1 MLWLQDIYEFCFILL
16 MGYAESFVK
25 MFLIGALLFIIQM
38 NYLQLFQ
45 WQMLKA
51 LEQNGH
57 QIRVFDLKVNQLE
70 EYNRINACK
79 VIPLISYIFLPLNF
93 YGIYLQLITYSNFFL
108 TLTLKLQSSTFSLK
122 RMLRC

>member
-1 MLWLQDIYEFCFILL
+1 
-16 MGYAESFVK
+16 
-25 MFLIGALLFIIQM
+25 
-38 NYLQLFQ
+38 
-45 WQMLKA
+45 MLKA

-93 YGIYLQLITYSNFFL
+93 YGIYLQLITYSNFFV